1 MTEIF
6 IDVLQGSN
14 NTITITE
21 NDNLTQTYKLILMKN
36 RIRINLTDKK
46 VKFVFVK
53 SNSNRGDI
61 FNEMN
66 ISNAIEGE
74 VELPITNQISKE
86 NGMYSCGLAIYNNEG
101 YLEHT
106 GVFNLYVKENLFEK
120 VSNELIE
127 HNTYKKL
134 TSLLDKASDMN
145 SKLVTNTSEANKV
158 NNTAINLRNAL
169 EGEVNRANQVN
180 DTLTKTNSAAV
191 DKNTTLNNSL
201 EEAKKLLTSVGK
213 YNLDNYMRKVDI
225 PSDRDCNSF
234 KEINVFCTFDTG
246 IGDFKN
252 TPEGTLDKGSSRV
265 FIIINR
271 GFTTT
276 RFQQEFIN
284 LYPQDRVTRYVRN
297 FNADGNG
304 NWGNWWKVYDEA
316 NKPTPADIGAV
327 NKNGDKVTGTI
338 KFEANGNEIEIVNP
352 SQGLQARGMV
362 FKDNYTNNTIIGM
375 FGAYMNSVEILK
387 AFIGTT
393 DTPWD
398 GRKTFSVDKQGCYY
412 DNQKIYHAGNK
423 PTPSDIGASSS
434 DHNHD
439 NRYFTRYAPRIKGVD
454 INTYSTGGF
463 YSIVHHEQPC
473 TNLPLPTDGYLLVVP
488 WSSGEWCSQ
497 IFINDNEGEMYIR
510 TKTGSG
516 VNNWSDWAKVYDTR
530 HKPTPSEIGAW
541 SSSDVSQATQP
552 YKVVQR
558 DSAGDVNARLLRSS
572 YQDDNYIN
580 GAIAFRTNNKDDNY
594 TRYCNNP
601 TAVREWIDASPS
613 NHNHDS
619 VYLGRKGEINS
630 STDFNTITEAGMY
643 KVQNITASTPNS
655 PIKAIP
661 NLYAFGIL
669 LVFKSNVESE
679 DRVLQVYYPHQ
690 AWQSTK
696 IPISR
701 MKNNNDWTPWERV
714 TNGLTASDV
723 GARPSNWNPTWDDV
737 QDKPSSFPPS
747 EHNHDDLYLGKT
759 ATAKNSEKLFG
770 YGQYIGR
777 NQGGSF
783 GIPVVGS
790 DGVMETGFIIDMH
803 LNNSTKDYD
812 GRLQLTGDGSRLAF
826 NNHVIYTDGNKP
838 TPADIGAS
846 SSNHTHDDRY
856 LKKEVGATN
865 ESLRFR
871 TKFLEFGVDDSRLG
885 ELGVGP
891 TDTYIHNTK
900 SNKYLALK
908 DDGRLFYNNKEVCD
922 RGHFTGDPGLNGYQ
936 MFPSGLLV
944 QWGYVDMGKDTT
956 KLVNFQK
963 SFKDNNYNLQVS
975 VYGGP
980 GRVPAVKTYYAKNN
994 NFYIQCEAGF
1004 CVYWEAKGSV

>member
-6 IDVLQGSN
+6 IDIVEGSN
-14 NTITITE
+14 NTITVTE
-21 NDNLTQTYKLILMKN
+21 NDNLTETYKLILMKN
-36 RIRINLTDKK
+36 RIRINLTNKK

-53 SNSNRGDI
+53 SNSNHGDI
-61 FNEMN
+61 FDEMN
-66 ISNAIEGE
+66 ISNPTEGE
-74 VELPITNQISKE
+74 VELPITNQITKD
-86 NGMYSCGLAIYNNEG
+86 NGLYSCGLAIYNNEG

-134 TSLLDKASDMN
+134 TSLLDKASDIN
-145 SKLVTNTSEANKV
+145 NKLVTNTSKANKV
-158 NNTAINLRNAL
+158 NDTAINLKNAL
-169 EGEVNRANQVN
+169 ESEVNKANQVN
-180 DTLTKTNSAAV
+180 DILTKTNSAA
-191 DKNTTLNNSL
+191 DNKNSTLNNSL
-201 EEAKKLLTSVGK
+201 EEAKKLLTAVDK
-213 YNLDNYMRKVDI
+213 YNLDNYIRKVDI

-234 KEINVFCTFDTG
+234 KEINVFCVFDTG
-246 IGDFKN
+246 VGDFKN
-252 TPEGTLDKGSSRV
+252 TPEGTLPQGSCRV
-265 FIIINR
+265 FFLINR
-271 GFTTT
+271 GYSDG

-284 LYPQDRVTRYVRN
+284 VYPQDRVTRYVRN
-297 FNADGNG
+297 FNSDSNG
-304 NWGNWWKVYDEA
+304 NWGTWWKVYDEA
-316 NKPTPADIGAV
+316 NKPTPAELKTFGGYGYYGAGTDL
-327 NKNGDKVTGTI
+327 NKLLENGAYEI
-338 KFEANGNEIEIVNP
+338 NEISKCINGI
-352 SQGLQARGMV
+352 QGVYDLGTLVV
-362 FKDNYTNNTIIGM
+362 FNSKRIPQNDGQRITQIYYPHIISDGIRIPYMRVKDNVNWTEWAPIT
-375 FGAYMNSVEILK
+375 
-387 AFIGTT
+387 
-393 DTPWD
+393 
-398 GRKTFSVDKQGCYY
+398 QGFNWN
-412 DNQKIYHAGNK
+412 DLVGK
-423 PTPSDIGASSS
+423 PSSFPPSE
-434 DHNHD
+434 HNHD

-473 TNLPLPTDGYLLVVP
+473 ANLPVASDGYLIVIP

-497 IFINDNEGEMYIR
+497 IFINDNEGDMYIR
-510 TKTGSG
+510 TKTGSE
-516 VNNWSDWAKVYDTR
+516 VNQWSSWGKVYDSN
-530 HKPTPSEIGAW
+530 HKPTPADIGAW
-541 SSSDVSQATQP
+541 SSTDVSQATQP

-558 DSAGDVNARLLRSS
+558 DNAGDVNARLLRSS

-601 TAVREWIDASPS
+601 TAVREWVDASPS
-613 NHNHDS
+613 NHNHDN
-619 VYLGRKGEINS
+619 VYLGRKGEVNDS
-630 STDFNTITEAGMY
+630 SDFNSITEAGMY
-643 KVQNITASTPNS
+643 KVQGISANTPNS

-669 LVFKSNVESE
+669 LVFKSNVENE

-696 IPISR
+696 IPVSR

-723 GARPSNWNPTWDDV
+723 GARPSNWNPTWNDV
-737 QDKPSSFPPS
+737 QDKPSKFPPS
-747 EHNHDDLYLGKT
+747 DHNHDG
-759 ATAKNSEKLFG
+759 
-770 YGQYIGR
+770 
-777 NQGGSF
+777 
-783 GIPVVGS
+783 
-790 DGVMETGFIIDMH
+790 
-803 LNNSTKDYD
+803 
-812 GRLQLTGDGSRLAF
+812 
-826 NNHVIYTDGNKP
+826 
-838 TPADIGAS
+838 
-846 SSNHTHDDRY
+846 RY
-856 LKKEVGATN
+856 LPLVNGSTNESYKLQKKFIEVGADD
-865 ESLRFR
+865 
-871 TKFLEFGVDDSRLG
+871 TKIV

-908 DDGRLFYNNKEVCD
+908 DDGRLCYSNKEICD
-922 RGHFTGDPGLNGYQ
+922 KGHFNADIGLNGYQ
-936 MFPSGLLV
+936 MFPSCLLV

-956 KLVNFQK
+956 KLVNFPK

>member
-6 IDVLQGSN
+6 IDILEGSN
-14 NTITITE
+14 NTITVTE
-21 NDNLTQTYKLILMKN
+21 NDNLTETYKLILMKN

-53 SNSNRGDI
+53 SNSKNGDI
-61 FNEMN
+61 FDEMN
-66 ISNAIEGE
+66 ISNPAEGE

-86 NGMYSCGLAIYNNEG
+86 NGMYSCGLAIYNNQG

-106 GVFNLYVKENLFEK
+106 GIFNLYVKENLFEK

-127 HNTYKKL
+127 HDTYKKL

-201 EEAKKLLTSVGK
+201 EEAKKLLTAVDK

-234 KEINVFCTFDTG
+234 KEINVFCVFDTG
-246 IGDFKN
+246 AGDFKN
-252 TPEGTLDKGSSRV
+252 TPEGTLDKGSARV

-284 LYPQDRVTRYVRN
+284 LYPQDRITRYIRN

-304 NWGNWWKVYDEA
+304 IWGNWYKVYDEA
-316 NKPTPADIGAV
+316 NKPTPNDIGTYAKQEIDNNDTSTLNSAKSYADEKFKAKEPTTFSMQDLYVAVRTANRKTGQYYEFWDPNAQWADIKCGELYA
-327 NKNGDKVTGTI
+327 
-338 KFEANGNEIEIVNP
+338 
-352 SQGLQARGMV
+352 SQGRYKV
-362 FKDNYTNNTIIGM
+362 
-375 FGAYMNSVEILK
+375 
-387 AFIGTT
+387 
-393 DTPWD
+393 
-398 GRKTFSVDKQGCYY
+398 
-412 DNQKIYHAGNK
+412 YHAGNK
-423 PTPSDIGASSS
+423 PTPSDIGASPS

-439 NRYFTRYAPRIKGVD
+439 DRYFTRNAPRIKGVD

-463 YSIVHHEQPC
+463 YSVVYHDQPC
-473 TNLPLPTDGYLLVVP
+473 TNLPVASDGYLIVIP

-497 IFINDNEGEMYIR
+497 IFINDNEGDTYIR
-510 TKTGSG
+510 TKTGSE
-516 VNNWSDWAKVYDTR
+516 VNQWTSWGKIYDSN
-530 HKPTPSEIGAW
+530 HKPTAQDIG
-541 SSSDVSQATQP
+541 
-552 YKVVQR
+552 
-558 DSAGDVNARLLRSS
+558 
-572 YQDDNYIN
+572 
-580 GAIAFRTNNKDDNY
+580 
-594 TRYCNNP
+594 
-601 TAVREWIDASPS
+601 ASPS
-613 NHNHDS
+613 NHNHDN

-679 DRVLQVYYPHQ
+679 DRVLQIYYPHQ

-723 GARPSNWNPTWDDV
+723 GARPSDWNPTWNDV
-737 QDKPSSFPPS
+737 QDKPSSFQPS
-747 EHNHDDLYLGKT
+747 EHNHDDLYFRKGSWNTNGEQDLLVHGKRALVGT
-759 ATAKNSEKLFG
+759 PEGNLYLG
-770 YGQYIGR
+770 YGGDFTALYFGWNKIYH
-777 NQGGSF
+777 QGF
-783 GIPVVGS
+783 
-790 DGVMETGFIIDMH
+790 
-803 LNNSTKDYD
+803 
-812 GRLQLTGDGSRLAF
+812 
-826 NNHVIYTDGNKP
+826 KP

-846 SSNHTHDDRY
+846 PSDHNHDDRY

-871 TKFLEFGVDDSRLG
+871 SKFLEFGVDDSRLG

>member
-6 IDVLQGSN
+6 IDILEGSN
-14 NTITITE
+14 NTITVTE
-21 NDNLTQTYKLILMKN
+21 NDNLTETYKLILMKN

-61 FNEMN
+61 FDEMN
-66 ISNAIEGE
+66 ISNPAEGE
-74 VELPITNQISKE
+74 VELPITNKITKD
-86 NGMYSCGLAIYNNEG
+86 NGLYSCGLAIYNNEG

-106 GVFNLYVKENLFEK
+106 GIFNLYVKENLFEK
-120 VSNELIE
+120 VSDELIE

-134 TSLLDKASDMN
+134 TSLLDKASDIN
-145 SKLVTNTSEANKV
+145 NKLITNTSEANKV
-158 NNTAINLRNAL
+158 NNAAINLKNAL
-169 EGEVNRANQVN
+169 EGEVNKANQVN

-191 DKNTTLNNSL
+191 DKNKTLNNSL
-201 EEAKKLLTSVGK
+201 EEAKKLLTAVDK

-234 KEINVFCTFDTG
+234 KEINVFCVFDTG
-246 IGDFKN
+246 AGDFKN
-252 TPEGTLDKGSSRV
+252 TPEGTLLQGSCRV
-265 FIIINR
+265 FLLINR
-271 GFTTT
+271 GYSDG

-284 LYPQDRVTRYVRN
+284 VYPQDRVTRYVRN

-304 NWGNWWKVYDEA
+304 IWGNWYKVYDEA
-316 NKPTPADIGAV
+316 NKPTPNDIGAV
-327 NKNGDKVTGTI
+327 NKNGDKITGTLY
-338 KFEANGNEIEIVNP
+338 FNCSGNEIEIKNP
-352 SQGLQARGMV
+352 LTNDQARGMV
-362 FKDNYTNNTIIGM
+362 FRSQSNGLIGM
-375 FGAYMNSVEILK
+375 VGSLMDQNNVKKMFIGNTDSPWTGAKSLTVDTSGAYFN
-387 AFIGTT
+387 
-393 DTPWD
+393 
-398 GRKTFSVDKQGCYY
+398 
-412 DNQKIYHAGNK
+412 NQKIYHAGNK
-423 PTPSDIGASSS
+423 PSPADIGASPS

-497 IFINDNEGEMYIR
+497 IFINDNEGDTYIR
-510 TKTGSG
+510 TKTGSE
-516 VNNWSDWAKVYDTR
+516 VNQWTSWGKIYDSN
-530 HKPTPSEIGAW
+530 HKPTAQDIGAVPFSNNSAMTIHADADGSSEEEYLSLKAGKNDLRILSSATNQSSTALIFNGNQIYHTDNKPTPAEIGAVAN
-541 SSSDVSQATQP
+541 SSVSTGVDANF
-552 YKVVQR
+552 VVKR
-558 DSAGDVNARLLRSS
+558 DSAGDINARLLRSS

-601 TAVREWIDASPS
+601 TAVREWI
-613 NHNHDS
+613 
-619 VYLGRKGEINS
+619 
-630 STDFNTITEAGMY
+630 
-643 KVQNITASTPNS
+643 
-655 PIKAIP
+655 
-661 NLYAFGIL
+661 
-669 LVFKSNVESE
+669 
-679 DRVLQVYYPHQ
+679 
-690 AWQSTK
+690 
-696 IPISR
+696 
-701 MKNNNDWTPWERV
+701 
-714 TNGLTASDV
+714 
-723 GARPSNWNPTWDDV
+723 GARPSNWNPTWNDV

-747 EHNHDDLYLGKT
+747 GHNHDDLYFRKGNWNTNGGQDLLVHGKRALVGT
-759 ATAKNSEKLFG
+759 PEGNLYLG
-770 YGQYIGR
+770 YGGDFTALY
-777 NQGGSF
+777 F
-783 GIPVVGS
+783 G
-790 DGVMETGFIIDMH
+790 
-803 LNNSTKDYD
+803 NNYKVYHT
-812 GRLQLTGDGSRLAF
+812 
-826 NNHVIYTDGNKP
+826 NNKP
-838 TPADIGAS
+838 TPADIGAAPNDH
-846 SSNHTHDDRY
+846 NHDRRY
-856 LKKEVGATN
+856 LPLVNGSTNESYKLQKKFIEVGADD
-865 ESLRFR
+865 
-871 TKFLEFGVDDSRLG
+871 TKIV

-956 KLVNFQK
+956 KLVNFPK

>member
-1 MTEIF
+1 MKEIF

-14 NTITITE
+14 NTITVTE
-21 NDNLTQTYKLILMKN
+21 NDNLTETYKLILMKN
-36 RIRINLTDKK
+36 RIRIDLTNKK

-53 SNSNRGDI
+53 SNSNNGNI
-61 FNEMN
+61 FDEMN

-134 TSLLDKASDMN
+134 ISLLDKASDIN
-145 SKLVTNTSEANKV
+145 NKLITNTGEANKV
-158 NNTAINLRNAL
+158 NNTSINLRNAL

-180 DTLTKTNSAAV
+180 DTLSKTKNDAV

-201 EEAKKLLTSVGK
+201 EEAKKLLTEVGK

-234 KEINVFCTFDTG
+234 KEINVFCVFDTG
-246 IGDFKN
+246 SGDFKN
-252 TPEGTLDKGSSRV
+252 TPEGTLPQGSCRV
-265 FIIINR
+265 FLLINR

-284 LYPQDRVTRYVRN
+284 LYPQDRVTRHVRN

-304 NWGNWWKVYDEA
+304 NWGTWWKVYDEA
-316 NKPTPADIGAV
+316 NKPTP
-327 NKNGDKVTGTI
+327 
-338 KFEANGNEIEIVNP
+338 
-352 SQGLQARGMV
+352 
-362 FKDNYTNNTIIGM
+362 
-375 FGAYMNSVEILK
+375 
-387 AFIGTT
+387 
-393 DTPWD
+393 
-398 GRKTFSVDKQGCYY
+398 
-412 DNQKIYHAGNK
+412 
-423 PTPSDIGASSS
+423 
-434 DHNHD
+434 
-439 NRYFTRYAPRIKGVD
+439 
-454 INTYSTGGF
+454 
-463 YSIVHHEQPC
+463 
-473 TNLPLPTDGYLLVVP
+473 
-488 WSSGEWCSQ
+488 
-497 IFINDNEGEMYIR
+497 ND
-510 TKTGSG
+510 
-516 VNNWSDWAKVYDTR
+516 
-530 HKPTPSEIGAW
+530 IGAW

-558 DSAGDVNARLLRSS
+558 DSTGDVNARLLRSS

-601 TAVREWIDASPS
+601 SAVREWLSASPS
-613 NHNHDS
+613 NHNHDN
-619 VYLGRKGEINS
+619 VYLGRKGEIND

-643 KVQNITASTPNS
+643 KVQNITANTPNS

-679 DRVLQVYYPHQ
+679 DRVLQIYYPHQ
-690 AWQSTK
+690 AGGSTK

-701 MKNNNDWTPWERV
+701 MKNNYDWTPWERV

-737 QDKPSSFPPS
+737 QNKPSKFPPS
-747 EHNHDDLYLGKT
+747 DHNHDG
-759 ATAKNSEKLFG
+759 
-770 YGQYIGR
+770 
-777 NQGGSF
+777 
-783 GIPVVGS
+783 
-790 DGVMETGFIIDMH
+790 
-803 LNNSTKDYD
+803 
-812 GRLQLTGDGSRLAF
+812 
-826 NNHVIYTDGNKP
+826 
-838 TPADIGAS
+838 
-846 SSNHTHDDRY
+846 RY
-856 LKKEVGATN
+856 LPLVNGSTNESYKLQKKFIEVGADD
-865 ESLRFR
+865 
-871 TKFLEFGVDDSRLG
+871 TKIV

-956 KLVNFQK
+956 KLVNFPK

-980 GRVPAVKTYYAKNN
+980 GRVPAVKTYNAKNN